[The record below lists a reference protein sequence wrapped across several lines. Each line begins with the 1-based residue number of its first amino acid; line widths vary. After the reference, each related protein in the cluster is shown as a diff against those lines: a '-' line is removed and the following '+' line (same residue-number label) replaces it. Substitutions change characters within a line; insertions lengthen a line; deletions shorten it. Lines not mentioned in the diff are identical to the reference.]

1 MKLLILDG
9 VDELLQSSFAEFQQ
23 LARHLFLTALRLKPV
38 SQVWIPI
45 EEYKNLKDLF
55 VILWATLAVGF
66 FFQVVQRLFAPIFAS
81 LAGLKY
87 SRSLQRKWNAT
98 VKEFVFYT
106 GSFLLGISNGLFAYV
121 RGSAVTKACCRCRL
135 VLPLSIQGNAG
146 EQEWFTQWF
155 TAFGTTKVTQIIWPS
170 STNDNPL
177 WTMEIK
183 AAYMIETAWYLSS
196 IMLLIFVDAR
206 KKDFLE
212 MVVHHIVT
220 IVLLVVSVQVKHVKI
235 GCIIYMLHN
244 ISDVFLHSAKLV
256 NYLDYKKAADVLFGT
271 FVIVFFITRL
281 VLYPLFVLNTCVREG
296 LYYEGF
302 LPWPEDETPRMEHSR
317 HEWALV
323 ALLSALIPIH
333 VYWFGLIVRMI
344 IRMIVTK
351 SSVENDIRSDDED
364 EAEYDE
370 EDKSDAQDVPA
381 KATSTGND
389 VGGNV
394 RRRR

>member
-106 GSFLLGISNGLFAYV
+106 GSFLLGISNGLFAY
-121 RGSAVTKACCRCRL
+121 
-135 VLPLSIQGNAG
+135 
-146 EQEWFTQWF
+146 EWFTQWF

-281 VLYPLFVLNTCVREG
+281 V
-296 LYYEGF
+296 
-302 LPWPEDETPRMEHSR
+302 W
-317 HEWALV
+317 
-323 ALLSALIPIH
+323 
-333 VYWFGLIVRMI
+333 
-344 IRMIVTK
+344 
-351 SSVENDIRSDDED
+351 
-364 EAEYDE
+364 
-370 EDKSDAQDVPA
+370 
-381 KATSTGND
+381 
-389 VGGNV
+389 
-394 RRRR
+394 